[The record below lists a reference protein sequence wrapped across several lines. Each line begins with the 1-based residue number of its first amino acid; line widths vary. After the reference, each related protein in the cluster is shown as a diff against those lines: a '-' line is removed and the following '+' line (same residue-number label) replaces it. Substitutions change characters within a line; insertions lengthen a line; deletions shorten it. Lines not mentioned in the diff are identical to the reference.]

1 MKFDKFED
9 IKAWQ
14 IARELYLESKNVF
27 KNVKDNVFNYQ
38 YFRAVLSIMNNIA
51 EGFERRADN
60 QFHYFLIIAK
70 GSAGE
75 VRSMLHL
82 AKELNYCSVPEY
94 EELISICVSISK
106 MLSKLA
112 SSLK

>member
-1 MKFDKFED
+1 MTINQFED
-9 IKAWQ
+9 IQSWQ
-14 IARELYLESKNVF
+14 LARELYVESKNVF
-27 KNVKDNVFNYQ
+27 KDIKDNVFNYQ

-94 EELISICVSISK
+94 EELISKCISISK
-106 MLSKLA
+106 LISKLA